1 MLQSK
6 KLNQK
11 SKKKKFNFYEIR
23 RQSIIFI
30 LYLVLY
36 DIKKIHLKWFT
47 QTSSTNLNFDK
58 TEKRKVNLM

>member
-58 TEKRKVNLM
+58 AEKRKVNLM